1 METAKEIVSLIKL
14 TPKREFLLGEI
25 QGNLEGPES
34 EAEGILCPTR
44 WTVRASCFQRI
55 LDNYAAL
62 LQEWTISLDEKLR
75 YEWKSDMSGRIIGCQ
90 MQMNAFDFS
99 FALNLGQRL
108 LSQTDNLSRTL
119 Q

>member
-1 METAKEIVSLIKL
+1 MESAKEIASLINFS
-14 TPKREFLLGEI
+14 PKRENLLGEI

-44 WTVRASCFQRI
+44 WTVHASCFQLI

-62 LQEWTISLDEKLR
+62 LHEWTISLDVKLR

-90 MQMNAFDFS
+90 MQINTIDFS
-99 FALNLGQRL
+99 FAL
-108 LSQTDNLSRTL
+108 S
-119 Q
+119 